1 MINTQYENGRGI
13 DTSLVELVAT
23 DASHPL
29 SFKTNK
35 FIQSA
40 TTVTDVTDK
49 TINSEGELD
58 GLIEANLQLKLFEN
72 QTLKNSLEQLI
83 NLGNYGEGN
92 FTTLNFEEHRSQMP
106 LLPTD
111 HPVNLDLNLLI
122 PDADFGL
129 LMIYYQKFTAG
140 SNASVSWGTNN
151 NVSLYND
158 ICPNSTTCAKKSTL
172 SCPYSNTSAWGAKEG
187 TLREGINI
195 LKINASDTLTIKS
208 NGNNKATVTFTG
220 LELIDDAIS
229 A

>member
-1 MINTQYENGRGI
+1 
-13 DTSLVELVAT
+13 
-23 DASHPL
+23 
-29 SFKTNK
+29 
-35 FIQSA
+35 
-40 TTVTDVTDK
+40 
-49 TINSEGELD
+49 
-58 GLIEANLQLKLFEN
+58 
-72 QTLKNSLEQLI
+72 
-83 NLGNYGEGN
+83 
-92 FTTLNFEEHRSQMP
+92 MP

-208 NGNNKATVTFTG
+208 NGNNKATVTFGTLSLIPAENPTNSKLCYKYTG
-220 LELIDDAIS
+220 EKEIYTPIDIYDQILADIRCIDNTKEFYYNLPIEQHLDIDMTPTDEKDTLENPLSWFNYNNINNAFVISEIDTEHLTEDIVIAKS
-229 A
+229 SRSNY